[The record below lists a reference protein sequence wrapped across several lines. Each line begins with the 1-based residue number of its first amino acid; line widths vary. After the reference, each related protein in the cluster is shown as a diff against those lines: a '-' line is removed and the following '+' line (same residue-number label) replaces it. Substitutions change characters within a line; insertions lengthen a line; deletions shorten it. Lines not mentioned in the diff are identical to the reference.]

1 MTPTAHL
8 HYAMGEI
15 AYAMSGIDGKVQK
28 EERKR
33 FHDIVAAEIR
43 CRHYN
48 FDVSDIIYQV
58 LDKDKQDAETAYN
71 WGMHELRVNS
81 HYLDPELK
89 ETFIRIAEKVAKA
102 FPPVT
107 EEEQKLLDRFRTD
120 IAPLKGDPVYYQ

>member
-28 EERKR
+28 EERKK
-33 FHDIVAAEIR
+33 FHDIVSAEIR

-58 LDKDKQDAETAYN
+58 LDKDKQDPETAYN

-89 ETFIRIAEKVAKA
+89 ETFIRVAEKIAKA

-120 IAPLKGDPVYYQ
+120 IGPLKGDPVYYQ